1 MGVSKLSRR
10 PWRSRARGTAPQPAS
25 AASTHASS
33 PRTLPM
39 AAFRSSSSLHEFSND
54 TARHRRSRSVTCHCA
69 TSGWQVRRTG
79 CRASASAGTARRWRR
94 TRQTRPT
101 CRRRPQTRPRTRRP
115 SRLRRRRRAW
125 PRRAPRGG
133 RGAADARRDTSR
145 ADRRC
150 PARTRPAPSATHA
163 RWPTPVAR
171 AASCSTAA
179 SGCRRTGRLV
189 HGKPAGASTAAGGER
204 ERGGRGAGGEHAR
217 GRGSRRRAASASAS
231 EGRGKHGGWRGLQ
244 REGCAR

>member
-1 MGVSKLSRR
+1 MGVSRLSRR

-39 AAFRSSSSLHEFSND
+39 AAFRSSSSSLHESSND

-69 TSGWQVRRTG
+69 TSGWQARRTG

-101 CRRRPQTRPRTRRP
+101 RRRRPRTRPRTRRP
-115 SRLRRRRRAW
+115 TRLRRRRRAW

-150 PARTRPAPSATHA
+150 ACSAAARRAPPRRRSAACVSA
-163 RWPTPVAR
+163 R
-171 AASCSTAA
+171 SCRSAI
-179 SGCRRTGRLV
+179 GVGD
-189 HGKPAGASTAAGGER
+189 G
-204 ERGGRGAGGEHAR
+204 RGGALGGKNCGEET
-217 GRGSRRRAASASAS
+217 
-231 EGRGKHGGWRGLQ
+231 EGYYCLFP
-244 REGCAR
+244 CTF